1 MRFVYYREVVAVKDV
16 CGSDLSGLH
25 PEPGGQGWS
34 AALMECVALLK
45 VGGHK
50 DGRALGSTL
59 YSTQG

>member
-1 MRFVYYREVVAVKDV
+1 MMFVYYREVVAVKDV
-16 CGSDLSGLH
+16 SGSDLPGLH

-34 AALMECVALLK
+34 AAFMERVALLK
-45 VGGHK
+45 AGGHQ